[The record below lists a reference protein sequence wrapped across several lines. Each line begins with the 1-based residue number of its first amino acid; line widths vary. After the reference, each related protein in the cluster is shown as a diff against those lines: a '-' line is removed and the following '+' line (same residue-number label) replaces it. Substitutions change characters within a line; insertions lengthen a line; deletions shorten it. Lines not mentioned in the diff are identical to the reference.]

1 MDISEYLVT
10 SELLDCAGR
19 TTHRLTLQFDGT
31 VEVAMGQVVA
41 VVDPRTRAVLKPM
54 GVRLPAQV
62 LLHIRERLGGIE
74 DVDPCLQA
82 LDVIEGLDELLRR
95 EVDEGGAL
103 RVDQGRRAELGALGV
118 GEGDGVEAE
127 ALQEAR

>member
-54 GVRLPAQV
+54 GVRLPEQV
-62 LLHIRERLGGIE
+62 L
-74 DVDPCLQA
+74 
-82 LDVIEGLDELLRR
+82 DEA
-95 EVDEGGAL
+95 VAM
-103 RVDQGRRAELGALGV
+103 AV
-118 GEGDGVEAE
+118 G
-127 ALQEAR
+127 